1 LGGVC
6 DVRGPGTAEHVFL
19 LFLLLVALAPFSPSP
34 RRQTTGSYIRW
45 WLQVPP
51 RRRAL
56 VRLIVVVLLVGG
68 SRSLVVGGTIIA
80 PSGVLGHA
88 LLPWSLVV

>member
-45 WLQVPP
+45 WLQCP